1 MFKPKKLL
9 DTAKVQGNTKARK
22 TNDDDAIRMGTLTM
36 LPDHRICGGAKAA
49 GCMVTCL
56 KGSGMAR
63 VYASI
68 NEARQARTDYWL
80 NDQAGFLDQLRRELG
95 NFERLCAKQK
105 VQGVVRLN
113 VMSDVQWERFDIPQ
127 SFPDLQF
134 YDYTKL
140 AKRFTQE
147 LPSNYRLMFS
157 YSPRPT
163 YKKQVQTFLESNSD
177 APMAVVFRT
186 KDFPTTFMGR
196 PVIDGDKS
204 DWVNVNHRGVVVG
217 LVEKKTGESDDGFV
231 VDTNTI
237 PLL

>member
-1 MFKPKKLL
+1 
-9 DTAKVQGNTKARK
+9 
-22 TNDDDAIRMGTLTM
+22 
-36 LPDHRICGGAKAA
+36 
-49 GCMVTCL
+49 
-56 KGSGMAR
+56 
-63 VYASI
+63 
-68 NEARQARTDYWL
+68 
-80 NDQAGFLDQLRRELG
+80 
-95 NFERLCAKQK
+95 
-105 VQGVVRLN
+105 
-113 VMSDVQWERFDIPQ
+113 
-127 SFPDLQF
+127 
-134 YDYTKL
+134 
-140 AKRFTQE
+140 
-147 LPSNYRLMFS
+147 MFS